1 MNHFYKVIKDIFVSI
16 FKMAEENKLSFDEL
30 SLKDNLLRGIY
41 SYGFENPS
49 IIQHKAIPLFTK
61 GRDLI
66 AQAQSG
72 TGKTGAF
79 VIGSLHKVNTE
90 EKSTQIIII
99 SPTRELSRQTMS
111 VLEELS
117 KYMDVTYQEVIG
129 GTDIFACRAGLDKS
143 PHIVIGTPGRILDM
157 INKKSLFTDKIATVV
172 FDEADE
178 ILSYGFK
185 ETIYE
190 IVQRIPEQT
199 QICLFSATMP
209 DEVLELTDKFMS
221 NPESILVKKEAL
233 TLEGIKQFY
242 INMKVSDWKY
252 DILKDLYDTISIS
265 QCIIYFNSKN
275 KLMEINE
282 RLIQENFPVSFIHGD
297 LSSEERKQTME
308 LFKSGQSRILLST
321 DLLSR
326 GIDIQQLSLVI
337 NFDLPR
343 SKETYIH
350 RIGRS
355 GRYGRKGVAINFI
368 TDRDST
374 QMAELEEHYNT
385 KVEEMPADISEYLGV

>member
-1 MNHFYKVIKDIFVSI
+1 
-16 FKMAEENKLSFDEL
+16 MAEEDKVSFDEL

-49 IIQHKAIPLFTK
+49 IIQQKSIPIFMSGK
-61 GRDLI
+61 DLI

-79 VIGSLHKVNTE
+79 VIGSLQKVNTE
-90 EKSTQIIII
+90 VKSTQIIII
-99 SPTRELSRQTMS
+99 SPTRELSRQTMN

-117 KYMDVTYQEVIG
+117 KYMDVSYQEVIG
-129 GTDIFACRAGLDKS
+129 GTDVITCRAGLDKS
-143 PHIVIGTPGRILDM
+143 PNIVVGTPGRILDM
-157 INKKSLFTDKIATVV
+157 ISKNALFTDKVSTVV

-185 ETIYE
+185 ETIHD
-190 IVQRIPEQT
+190 IVKRIPETT

-209 DEVLELTDKFMS
+209 QEVLELTSNFMN
-221 NPESILVKKEAL
+221 NPESILVKKESL

-242 INMKVSDWKY
+242 INIKVSDWKF

-275 KLMEINE
+275 KLMEINQ
-282 RLIQENFPVSFIHGD
+282 RLLEENFPVSFIHGD

-368 TDRDST
+368 TDRDT
-374 QMAELEEHYNT
+374 QNMSEIQTYYNT
-385 KVEEMPADISEYLGV
+385 KVDEMPQDISEYLGV

>member
-1 MNHFYKVIKDIFVSI
+1 M
-16 FKMAEENKLSFDEL
+16 EEGKNNNGSFEDL

-41 SYGFENPS
+41 SYGFEVPS
-49 IIQHKAIPLFTK
+49 TIQTSSIPVIK
-61 GRDLI
+61 SNKDVI

-79 VIGSLHKVNTE
+79 VIGSLERLNEE
-90 EKSTQIIII
+90 EKSTQIVII
-99 SPTRELSRQTMS
+99 SPTRELSKQTTE
-111 VLEELS
+111 VVGELS
-117 KYMDVTYQEVIG
+117 KYMDVSYMEVVG
-129 GTDIFACRAGLDKS
+129 GTDVFECRSGLDKL
-143 PHIVIGTPGRILDM
+143 PQIVIGTPGRILDM
-157 INKKSLFTDKIATVV
+157 INKKSLFTDKLVSLI

-185 ETIYE
+185 ETIYN
-190 IVQRIPEQT
+190 IVKSIPEKC

-209 DEVLELTDKFMS
+209 DEVIELTNSFMNS
-221 NPESILVKKEAL
+221 PQSILVKKEAL
-233 TLEGIKQFY
+233 TLEGITQFY

-275 KLMEINE
+275 KLNEIYKNLTE
-282 RLIQENFPVSFIHGD
+282 ENFPVSMIHGELTTD
-297 LSSEERKQTME
+297 ERKRTMNE
-308 LFKSGQSRILLST
+308 FKSGQTRILLST

-355 GRYGRKGVAINFI
+355 GRYGRKGVAINFV
-368 TDRDST
+368 TERD
-374 QMAELEEHYNT
+374 LENLENLKKFYNT
-385 KVEEMPADISEYLGV
+385 KIEEMPQNIVDYLSV

>member
-1 MNHFYKVIKDIFVSI
+1 
-16 FKMAEENKLSFDEL
+16 MAEEDKVTFDDL

-49 IIQHKAIPLFTK
+49 IIQHKSIPIFMSGK
-61 GRDLI
+61 DLI

-79 VIGSLHKVNTE
+79 VISSLQKVNTE
-90 EKSTQIIII
+90 EKSTQIIIV
-99 SPTRELSRQTMS
+99 SPTRELSRQTMN

-117 KYMDVTYQEVIG
+117 KHMDVSYQEVIG
-129 GTDIFACRAGLDKS
+129 GTDIFTCRAGLDKS
-143 PHIVIGTPGRILDM
+143 PNIVVGTPGRILDM
-157 INKKSLFTDKIATVV
+157 INKKALFTDKISTVV

-185 ETIYE
+185 ETIHD
-190 IVQRIPEQT
+190 IVQRIPEST

-209 DEVLELTDKFMS
+209 DEVLELTTKFMN

-242 INMKVSDWKY
+242 INIKVSDWKF

-275 KLMEINE
+275 KLMEINQ
-282 RLIQENFPVSFIHGD
+282 RLLDENFPVSFIHGD

-368 TDRDST
+368 TDRDT
-374 QMAELEEHYNT
+374 QQMTEIEAHYNT
-385 KVEEMPADISEYLGV
+385 KVEEMPQDISEYLGV

>member
-1 MNHFYKVIKDIFVSI
+1 M
-16 FKMAEENKLSFDEL
+16 EEDKKANGSFEEL

-41 SYGFENPS
+41 SYGFEVPS
-49 IIQHKAIPLFTK
+49 AIQTSAIPVMK
-61 GRDLI
+61 SGKDVI

-79 VIGSLHKVNTE
+79 VIGSLEKVDPE
-90 EKSTQIIII
+90 IEGTQIIII
-99 SPTRELSRQTMS
+99 SPTRELSKQTTE
-111 VLEELS
+111 VVTELG
-117 KYMDVTYQEVIG
+117 KYMEISYLEVVG
-129 GTDIFACRAGLDKS
+129 GTDIFQCRSDLDKL
-143 PHIVIGTPGRILDM
+143 PQVVIGTPGRILDM
-157 INKKSLFTDKIATVV
+157 INKRSLFTDKLATLI

-185 ETIYE
+185 ETIYN
-190 IVQRIPEQT
+190 IVKCIPEKC

-209 DEVLELTDKFMS
+209 SEVIELTNSFMN

-233 TLEGIKQFY
+233 TLEGITQFY
-242 INMKVSDWKY
+242 INIKVSDWKY

-275 KLMEINE
+275 KLNQVYKD
-282 RLIQENFPVSFIHGD
+282 LIGENFPVSMIHGE
-297 LSSEERKQTME
+297 LTSEERKKTMNE
-308 LFKSGQSRILLST
+308 FKSGQSRILLST

-337 NFDLPR
+337 NFDIPR

-355 GRYGRKGVAINFI
+355 GRYGRKGVAINFV
-368 TDRDST
+368 TERDM
-374 QMAELEEHYNT
+374 QNLEEIKTFYNT
-385 KVEEMPADISEYLGV
+385 KIEEMPQNIVDYLSV

>member
-1 MNHFYKVIKDIFVSI
+1 
-16 FKMAEENKLSFDEL
+16 MAEENKLSFDEL
-30 SLKDNLLRGIY
+30 ALKDELLRGIY

-49 IIQHKAIPLFTK
+49 IIQHKAIPLFMEGK
-61 GRDLI
+61 DLI

-111 VLEELS
+111 VLGELS
-117 KYMDVTYQEVIG
+117 KYMNVTYEEVIG
-129 GTDIFACRAGLDKS
+129 GTDVFACRAALDKS

-157 INKKSLFTDKIATVV
+157 INKKSLFTDKIATIV

-185 ETIYE
+185 ETIHD

-209 DEVLELTDKFMS
+209 DEVLELTEKFMR